1 MPTAIAHPNIALIKY
16 WGNRDQDLRLP
27 ANGSISMN
35 LAALETRTSVC
46 LRDDLRADRLLINEV
61 EQSGSELQRVRHFM
75 TILRQMSA
83 SKDFAEI
90 RSANNFPSSAGIASS
105 ASAFAAL
112 ALAGV
117 HAYGLDLSQQELSRL
132 ARRGSGSACRSIPAG
147 FVEWLPGRTDLD
159 SYAVSIAQPQHWDL
173 WDCIAVVQSAP
184 KLTGSSEGHA
194 LAATSPLQSARVLD
208 APRRLS
214 ICREAIQKKD
224 FAMLA
229 EILEQDSNLMHA
241 VMLTSQPPLMYWEP
255 SSILLMKEIVRLRQS
270 GIAVAYT
277 LDAGPN
283 VHAICTAECIESV
296 QKFLSNFSA
305 VQQLLISSVGY
316 GARLLED

>member
-1 MPTAIAHPNIALIKY
+1 
-16 WGNRDQDLRLP
+16 
-27 ANGSISMN
+27 
-35 LAALETRTSVC
+35 
-46 LRDDLRADRLLINEV
+46 
-61 EQSGSELQRVRHFM
+61 
-75 TILRQMSA
+75 MSA
-83 SKDFAEI
+83 GKDFAEI

-112 ALAGV
+112 ALAGAR
-117 HAYGLDLSQQELSRL
+117 AYGLDLSQQELSRL

-147 FVEWLPGRTDLD
+147 FVEWLPGKTDLD

-194 LAATSPLQSARVLD
+194 LAASSPLQSARVLD

-214 ICREAIQKKD
+214 LCREGIQKKD

-241 VMLTSQPPLMYWEP
+241 VMLTSKPTLMYWEP
-255 SSILLMKEIVRLRQS
+255 SSIFLMKEIVRLRQS
-270 GIAVAYT
+270 GIAVTYT
-277 LDAGPN
+277 MDAGPN
-283 VHAICTAECIESV
+283 VHAICTADCVDSV
-296 QKFLSNFSA
+296 KKHFSSIPA
-305 VQQLLISSVGY
+305 VQQLLISPVGY
-316 GARLLED
+316 AARLLDE

>member
-1 MPTAIAHPNIALIKY
+1 MFTAIAHPNIALIKY
-16 WGNRDQDLRLP
+16 WGNRDQNLRLP

-35 LAALETRTSVC
+35 LAVLETRTSVC
-46 LRDDLRADRLLINEV
+46 LRSDLPADRLFINEV
-61 EQSGSELQRVRHFM
+61 EQSGSELQRVRQFM

-83 SKDFAEI
+83 GKDFAEI

-112 ALAGV
+112 ALAGAR
-117 HAYGLDLSQQELSRL
+117 AYGLDLSQQELSRL

-147 FVEWLPGRTDLD
+147 FVEWLPGKTDLD

-214 ICREAIQKKD
+214 LCREAIQKKD

-241 VMLTSQPPLMYWEP
+241 VMLTSKPALMYWES
-255 SSILLMKEIVRLRQS
+255 SSIFLMKEIVRLRQS
-270 GIAVAYT
+270 GVAVAYT
-277 LDAGPN
+277 MDAGPN
-283 VHAICTAECIESV
+283 VHAICTADCVDSV
-296 QKFLSNFSA
+296 KKHFSSNPA
-305 VQQLLISSVGY
+305 VQQLLISPVGY
-316 GARLLED
+316 AARLLDE

>member
-1 MPTAIAHPNIALIKY
+1 MFTAIAHPNIALIKY
-16 WGNRDQDLRLP
+16 WGNRDQNLRLP

-35 LAALETRTSVC
+35 LAVLETRTSVC
-46 LRDDLRADRLLINEV
+46 LRSDLPADRLFINEV
-61 EQSGSELQRVRHFM
+61 EQSGSELQRVRQFM

-83 SKDFAEI
+83 GKDFAEI

-112 ALAGV
+112 ALAGAR
-117 HAYGLDLSQQELSRL
+117 AYDLDLSQQELSRL

-147 FVEWLPGRTDLD
+147 FVEWLPGKTDLD

-214 ICREAIQKKD
+214 LCREAIQKKD

-241 VMLTSQPPLMYWEP
+241 VMLTSKPALMYWES
-255 SSILLMKEIVRLRQS
+255 SSIFLMKEIVRLRQS
-270 GIAVAYT
+270 GVAVAYT
-277 LDAGPN
+277 MDAGPN
-283 VHAICTAECIESV
+283 VHAICTADCVDSV
-296 QKFLSNFSA
+296 KKHFSSNPA
-305 VQQLLISSVGY
+305 VQQLLISPVGY
-316 GARLLED
+316 AARLLDE